1 MFGKRKHLSARELRF
16 ETVILKKVQKNLD
29 NYIYIYIY
37 LRRFLRNK
45 GRAYNT
51 VCQPHKTSF
60 RQRGENT
67 SPSGLASG

>member
-1 MFGKRKHLSARELRF
+1 MSGKRKHHPARELRF
-16 ETVILKKVQKNLD
+16 ETVVLKKVQKNWII
-29 NYIYIYIY
+29 IYIYIY

-51 VCQPHKTSF
+51 MCQPHKTSF

>member
-29 NYIYIYIY
+29 NYIYIY

-51 VCQPHKTSF
+51 VCQLHKTSF

>member
-1 MFGKRKHLSARELRF
+1 MSGKRKHHPARELRF
-16 ETVILKKVQKNLD
+16 ETVFLKKSSKKIWII
-29 NYIYIYIY
+29 IYIYIY

>member
-1 MFGKRKHLSARELRF
+1 MSGKRKHHPARELRF
-16 ETVILKKVQKNLD
+16 KTVFLKKTQKNLD
-29 NYIYIYIY
+29 TYIYIYIY

-51 VCQPHKTSF
+51 MCQPHKASF

>member
-1 MFGKRKHLSARELRF
+1 MSGKRKHLSARELRF
-16 ETVILKKVQKNLD
+16 ETVFLKKAQKNLD
-29 NYIYIYIY
+29 NYIYIY

>member
-51 VCQPHKTSF
+51 VCQLHKTSF

>member
-1 MFGKRKHLSARELRF
+1 MSGKRKHHPARELRF
-16 ETVILKKVQKNLD
+16 ETVFLKKVQKNLD
-29 NYIYIYIY
+29 NYIYIFAP
-37 LRRFLRNK
+37 LFCKNK
-45 GRAYNT
+45 KRAYNT

>member
-37 LRRFLRNK
+37 SRRFLRNK